1 MAPKGVSVKEN
12 ARIAVLIPCYNEAV
26 AIGSVI
32 ADFKKVLPNAMIYVY
47 DNHST
52 DHTREI
58 AAKAGALVQSV
69 LKQGKGNVV
78 WRMFADI
85 DADIYV
91 LVDGDNTYDAASVT
105 DMIQRL
111 MRKDLDMVV
120 GARQSTDE
128 KYRFGHHLGN
138 KMLTHIVRRIFHGSF
153 QDMLSGYRV
162 FSRRYVKSF
171 PALSSGFEIETE
183 LTIHAL
189 DLGIPIEEIV
199 TPYKSRPKG
208 SLSKLHTYRDGWR
221 VLKMIFALYQAERPL
236 AFFSLL
242 FLILSGTGIVLGIP
256 IIQTFLETGL
266 VPRFPTAILSTGL
279 MILAFLSL
287 VCGLVLDTVTR
298 GRREMKRLFYLSEK
312 THQ

>member
-1 MAPKGVSVKEN
+1 MKEN

-189 DLGIPIEEIV
+189 DLGIPIEEIA

-298 GRREMKRLFYLSEK
+298 GRREMKRLFYLSGK
-312 THQ
+312 TFQ

>member
-1 MAPKGVSVKEN
+1 MKEN

-312 THQ
+312 TFQ